1 MYSKA
6 AAQKFLREAAP
17 AAMAA
22 CAACGAPVHA
32 AKLCLAQALL
42 LSGGGKYVHW
52 HNPWGLSGDGDAG
65 YVWRAHLV
73 ADTSTA
79 GSVRL
84 VKTKLA
90 KFSGWP
96 AACAAWFRAQKKPS

>member
-1 MYSKA
+1 MHNSA
-6 AAQKFLREAAP
+6 AAQKFLAEASP
-17 AAMAA
+17 AVVAA
-22 CAACGAPVHA
+22 CAACGAPTQL

-42 LSGGGKYVHW
+42 LSGGGRYVHW

-65 YVWRAHLV
+65 FVWCAHLV
-73 ADTSTA
+73 ADPTQP

-84 VKTKLA
+84 VKAKMA

-96 AACAAWFRAQKKPS
+96 AACAAWFKTQKKAK